1 MRFVGVRE
9 AQVHLSGLV
18 DRAQKERVILTRLDI
33 QDPYRARENSGH

>member
-18 DRAQKERVILTRLDI
+18 GKPIRVGFTVVVDFT
-33 QDPYRARENSGH
+33 YK